1 MSELDK
7 NKVVKATKWSAITEV
22 IAKLITPVTSMVLA
36 RVLTPEAFGIVATVA
51 MIVSFA
57 EIFTD
62 AGFQKYLIQH
72 EFVDAEDREQS
83 TNVAF
88 WSNLAMALLLWLFIS
103 LFNAPLARLVGNPG
117 LGHVLIIA
125 SISLPLSAFSSIQ
138 MALYKRDLDFQTLFK
153 ARLIGVCIPL
163 LVTIPLAI
171 CLRNFWALIIGT
183 IATNLVNAV
192 VLTYF
197 SKWKPKLFYSWEKF
211 KEMFSF
217 SMWSMIESISIW
229 LTLNIDIFIV
239 GVVLNQYYLG
249 LYKTSISIVGS
260 ITSIVTSIVR
270 PVIFSSLSR
279 LQADR
284 IEFENLLFKF
294 QKLVGLLVIPIGVG
308 IFCYRDFVTFLLLG
322 KQWGEAADFIGMWG
336 FVMSFSVV
344 LAHLSSEVYR
354 SLGKPRLSV
363 LAQFLFIIVLCISI
377 SIAVQYGFNVLC
389 ITRSIVDV
397 ALVIIQ
403 LVIMYVVLK
412 FSPMK
417 MIKNISPAVFSA
429 FIMGLV
435 AYFFKIISN
444 ESILWTIC
452 SIFMC
457 IVVYFLTIC
466 LFKQDREEIKMF
478 AQKLF
483 CK

>member
-103 LFNAPLARLVGNPG
+103 LFNEPLARLVGNPG

-163 LVTIPLAI
+163 LVTIPLALW
-171 CLRNFWALIIGT
+171 LRNFWALIIGT

-197 SKWKPKLFYSWEKF
+197 SKWKPKLFYSWKKF

-229 LTLNIDIFIV
+229 LTGYVDIFIV
-239 GVVLNQYYLG
+239 GVALSQYYLG
-249 LYKTSISIVGS
+249 LYKTATSIVGQITAL
-260 ITSIVTSIVR
+260 ITSITT
-270 PVIFSSLSR
+270 PVLFASLSR
-279 LQADR
+279 LQQNR
-284 IEFENLLFKF
+284 NEFEYLFLKF
-294 QKLVGLLVIPIGVG
+294 QKLVALLIIPLGVG
-308 IFCYRDFVTFLLLG
+308 IYCYRDFITLVLLG
-322 KQWGEAADFIGMWG
+322 EQWSEAADFVGMWG
-336 FVMSFSVV
+336 LTSAVTIV
-344 LAHLSSEVYR
+344 LAHYSSEVYR
-354 SLGKPRLSV
+354 ALGKPKLSV
-363 LAQFLFIIVLCISI
+363 LAQLLHIIALWPAVMIS
-377 SIAVQYGFNVLC
+377 VQYGFEILC
-389 ITRSIVDV
+389 ITRSLIRLELVLVQLIIMYAVIRLSPWKMFKNIFPASLAAIVMGIV
-397 ALVIIQ
+397 AHYLLKVSGAWIWTVCSIGICLVI
-403 LVIMYVVLK
+403 YVL
-412 FSPMK
+412 
-417 MIKNISPAVFSA
+417 I
-429 FIMGLV
+429 
-435 AYFFKIISN
+435 
-444 ESILWTIC
+444 
-452 SIFMC
+452 
-457 IVVYFLTIC
+457 IC
-466 LFKQDREEIKMF
+466 LFKQERKELIFF
-478 AQKLF
+478 AHKL
-483 CK
+483 